1 MAYDRQY
8 LNIDFGYAI
17 GGTPEVAHT
26 GVKYS
31 TVTGWT
37 GAVVALG
44 EIQANET
51 ACLTAIAA
59 AMNTLMNSSSLAWAD
74 YSDFVSVKVSA
85 HGTDGLYLA
94 DPLVFEAAIDSG
106 ASGNVLP
113 QSTVVLSLRS
123 GFTLGKA
130 NYGRMYLP
138 HTRSTLTA
146 GGPFVASGDTG
157 PIATAGATMLN
168 DVTTAITDET
178 TAVLF
183 PCILSKIG
191 SGFGRG
197 VTNVKVGNVIDTQRR
212 RRHQLPE
219 TYSTAAL

>member
-1 MAYDRQY
+1 MTYDRQY
-8 LNIDFGYAI
+8 LDIDFGFAI

-37 GAVVALG
+37 GAVAALA
-44 EIQANET
+44 EIEANET
-51 ACLTAIAA
+51 ACLTAVAA
-59 AMNTLMNSSSLAWAD
+59 AMTTLMNDGSVAWAD
-74 YSDFVSVKVSA
+74 YSDFVSVKVA
-85 HGTDGLYLA
+85 AIGTNGLYLT

-106 ASGNVLP
+106 ASSNVLP
-113 QSTVVLSLRS
+113 QSSIVLSLRS

-146 GGPFVASGDTG
+146 GGPFVASGDTDG
-157 PIATAGATMLN
+157 IADAGAQFLN
-168 DVTTAITDET
+168 DVTTALTAEV
-178 TAVLF
+178 TAVIF
-183 PCILSKIG
+183 PVILSSIG

-197 VTNVKVGNVIDTQRR
+197 VTEVKVGNVIDTQRR
-212 RRHQLPE
+212 RRRQLAE
-219 TYSTAAL
+219 TYSTTSL